1 MLQKVLKFANYA
13 VAVLVL
19 KIMLSVAPI
28 MPKIMLAQSANAYI
42 SLLNA
47 KGVLTL
53 AVQTQAQMQTKGK
66 KCECNLTQT
75 QTLRLRLRLRQ

>member
-42 SLLNA
+42 SLRRVNTSGANA
-47 KGVLTL
+47 S
-53 AVQTQAQMQTKGK
+53 ADADERK

-75 QTLRLRLRLRQ
+75 QTLCLRLRLRQ